1 MGLLYPLPV
10 HTDEKDF
17 VLVDDASVTLKT
29 YGLPYIFWGY
39 AAASL
44 SVLFFLWLA
53 VRAPLKKLLE
63 LGDSTDA
70 ILIYSLQ
77 ALIFL
82 TPVVVLGFFF
92 YEKRLTA
99 RGNKLVIQQRLF
111 GLPVRTR
118 TLSLATPGYQIQHHL
133 DAPNVARLK
142 GGDEALGFQ
151 NKGYFILWAV
161 TENEKTIA
169 IDRHS
174 RRADLQSL
182 VGLLESARKS

>member
-1 MGLLYPLPV
+1 MGLLYPFPV

-17 VLVDDASVTLKT
+17 VHVDETSVTLKT

-39 AAASL
+39 AVASL

-53 VRAPLKKLLE
+53 VRAPLAKLLE

-70 ILIYSLQ
+70 VLIYGLQ
-77 ALIFL
+77 ALIAL

-92 YEKRLTA
+92 FEKRLIA
-99 RGNKLVIQQRLF
+99 RGDTLVVQRRLF
-111 GLPVRTR
+111 GLPVRTQ
-118 TLSLATPGYQIQHHL
+118 TLTLARPGYQIQHHL

-151 NKGYFILWAV
+151 NKGYFILWAM
-161 TENEKTIA
+161 TETEKA
-169 IDRHS
+169 VAVDRHS
-174 RRADLQSL
+174 RRADLQAL
-182 VGLLESARKS
+182 VTLLESARKA